1 MKKVISLTISM
12 LLVLGLVTGC
22 GCNKKDS
29 KKEKKEE
36 VKVNTNK
43 DVIKD
48 QEVDGNKMTN
58 TSLVT
63 TNGIT
68 KLTTNVTNESETDY
82 PLEEYIIIIKD
93 KDGKSKKKLEKMKMT
108 INKKSN
114 PKIHSLATS
123 FEVLIGYLYLT
134 EQDERLEEIF
144 SYDEE
149 KFKNELKF
157 LEKKKESKKQ

>member
-1 MKKVISLTISM
+1 MKKVLSLSITM

-48 QEVDGNKMTN
+48 QEVDGIKMTN

-68 KLTTNVTNESETDY
+68 KLVTNVTNNSDTDY
-82 PLEEYIIIIKD
+82 KLDEYIIIIKD
-93 KDGKSKKKLEKMKMT
+93 KK
-108 INKKSN
+108 
-114 PKIHSLATS
+114 
-123 FEVLIGYLYLT
+123 
-134 EQDERLEEIF
+134 EQVIL
-144 SYDEE
+144 
-149 KFKNELKF
+149 
-157 LEKKKESKKQ
+157 

>member
-1 MKKVISLTISM
+1 MKKVIMTSLSM

-22 GCNKKDS
+22 GCNKKEE

-48 QEVDGNKMTN
+48 QEVDGIKMTN

-82 PLEEYIIIIKD
+82 TLEEYIIIIKD
-93 KDGKSKKKLEKMKMT
+93 KEGNEIIRIPGYVGDTIKAGETRT
-108 INKKSN
+108 INSSVDRDLSNAGSIEYEVKK
-114 PKIHSLATS
+114 
-123 FEVLIGYLYLT
+123 
-134 EQDERLEEIF
+134 
-144 SYDEE
+144 
-149 KFKNELKF
+149 
-157 LEKKKESKKQ
+157 